1 VSQNVGVK
9 EEQGNQ
15 VKIVKSWRNHDKA
28 RTLIFPLPADLA
40 KKYGI
45 EKPAHLYF
53 IPRDDGILLRKVDL
67 EEIK

>member
-1 VSQNVGVK
+1 MQDDDGT
-9 EEQGNQ
+9 QI
-15 VKIVKSWRNHDKA
+15 KIVKSWRNHDKA

-53 IPRDDGILLRKVDL
+53 IPREDGILLRKVNL
-67 EEIK
+67 EGIK